1 MFWREL
7 KSFVREALWVG
18 FVLVVFYLILI
29 LVIASYQ

>member
-18 FVLVVFYLILI
+18 VALVVFYLILI
-29 LVIASYQ
+29 LMIASYQ